1 MTLARVCSL
10 LEFDSAMLLP
20 YTVVLPWRKPK
31 LTRAG
36 NGMGLDQ
43 GIYEAALATA
53 TKGPEISAAFN
64 AIYFLF
70 LFQR

>member
-1 MTLARVCSL
+1 MTLARSL
-10 LEFDSAMLLP
+10 FTGFDSAMLLP
-20 YTVVLPWRKPK
+20 CTVVLPWRKTK

-53 TKGPEISAAFN
+53 TKGPEISVAFN
-64 AIYFLF
+64 TIYFLF